1 VEPIVFIGMMGAG
14 KTTVGRA
21 YAARHGLAF
30 IDSDQELEAR
40 TGVSIP
46 TIFAVEG
53 EEGFRE
59 RETRLLAELLGRED
73 VVLATGG
80 GVVLRP
86 ENRAQLRRRGI
97 VVYLHVP
104 PEVLWERLRHD
115 RHRPLLQVPQP
126 RQRIFELYAQ
136 RDPLYREAAD
146 IVVDGG
152 RMKPAAMLARVEEA
166 VRDYLSGKV
175 EGAVVAEGER
185 DA

>member
-1 VEPIVFIGMMGAG
+1 MFIGMMGAG
-14 KTTVGRA
+14 KTTLGRS

-59 RETRLLAELLGRED
+59 REARMLAELLGRED
-73 VVLATGG
+73 LVLATGG

-136 RDPLYREAAD
+136 RDPLYREVAD
-146 IVVDGG
+146 VVVDGG
-152 RMKPAAMLARVEEA
+152 RLKPAAMLARVEEA
-166 VRDYLSGKV
+166 VRDYRSGKG

-185 DA
+185 DV

>member
-1 VEPIVFIGMMGAG
+1 MFIGMMGAG

-80 GVVLRP
+80 GV
-86 ENRAQLRRRGI
+86 
-97 VVYLHVP
+97 
-104 PEVLWERLRHD
+104 
-115 RHRPLLQVPQP
+115 
-126 RQRIFELYAQ
+126 
-136 RDPLYREAAD
+136 
-146 IVVDGG
+146 
-152 RMKPAAMLARVEEA
+152 
-166 VRDYLSGKV
+166 
-175 EGAVVAEGER
+175 
-185 DA
+185 